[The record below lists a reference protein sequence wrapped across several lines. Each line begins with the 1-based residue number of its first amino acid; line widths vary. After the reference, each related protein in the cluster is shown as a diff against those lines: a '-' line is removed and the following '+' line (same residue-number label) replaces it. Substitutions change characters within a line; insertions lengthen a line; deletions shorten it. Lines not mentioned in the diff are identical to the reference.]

1 MDFINLLLS
10 ATQPSGMWA
19 KIIFGLEKG
28 IGSYGWTLIV
38 VTLLIRL
45 VLLPTDFLN
54 RYITKVNTR
63 KMAVLQP
70 ELNKIQKAYGNN
82 KDMLNRKTMELYK
95 RENYSVVGTCLGML
109 VSLVLT
115 TVVFFTLCSSL
126 NKISSYKIYTEFET
140 LQTTYNEVY
149 NAGYSETLTETELEQ
164 LKARSEAAVVV
175 KYGEIK
181 EDFLWVK
188 NIWRADT
195 SQSVI
200 PKYKDFTKLIN
211 KVQGVEEKPTE
222 EEYNKVMNCVAN
234 ANSGW
239 NGYYILTIL
248 AAIATFVSAQIPTW
262 IAKIKAKKRHEVYA
276 PVQQNQIMSYLLPL
290 VMALFTLFYTASFAI
305 YIVVGSLFAMI
316 TQPVLTIIV
325 DAIDSKKAKKEQES
339 KKVSYSRK

>member
-1 MDFINLLLS
+1 MDFMNLLLS

-19 KIIFGLEKG
+19 KIIFGLEKS

-38 VTLLIRL
+38 VTLLIKV

-95 RENYSVVGTCLGML
+95 RENYSIVGTCLGML

-140 LQTTYNEVY
+140 LQATYNEVY
-149 NAGYSETLTETELEQ
+149 SAGYSEGMTEEQ
-164 LKARSEAAVVV
+164 LKELEKQSETAVVT

-181 EDFLWVK
+181 ESFLWVK

-200 PKYKDFTKLIN
+200 PEYKDFTKLIN
-211 KVQGVEEKPTE
+211 KVQGVDKKPTE
-222 EEYNKVMNCVAN
+222 EEYNKIMNCVSD

-248 AAIATFVSAQIPTW
+248 AAVATFISGQLPIW
-262 IAKIKAKKRHEVYA
+262 MAKWKAKRKHEPYA
-276 PVQQNQIMSYLLPL
+276 PVQQNQIMTYLLPV
-290 VMALFTLFYTASFAI
+290 VMALFSLFYTASFAI
-305 YIVVGSLFAMI
+305 YIVIGSLFAMV
-316 TQPVLTIIV
+316 TQPVMTFIV
-325 DAIDSKKAKKEQES
+325 DAIDDKNAKKEQEK